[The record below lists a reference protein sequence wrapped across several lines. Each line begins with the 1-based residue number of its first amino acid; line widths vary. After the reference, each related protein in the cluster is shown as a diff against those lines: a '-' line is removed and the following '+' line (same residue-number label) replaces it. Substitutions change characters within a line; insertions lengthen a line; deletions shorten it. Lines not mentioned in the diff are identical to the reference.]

1 MGIYS
6 KLAKEMYLES
16 GNLCDKKTED
26 YYKSKMFYGNAQVLI
41 DAKSESEAKVLQAR
55 AINDFDVFCKCYKV
69 GNGDKLNGIVL
80 RPVGEGTNLFI
91 ACTTG
96 IDKSKSFEH
105 VLIHEGKVISA
116 QKNTILIEEQ
126 DQVVNDKNLDAIKDQ
141 HTPPGAKEEKK
152 PEENKQEEVKE
163 SNLAIDF

>member
-6 KLAKEMYLES
+6 NKAKEAFLEAN
-16 GNLCDKKTED
+16 NLFDKKSES

-55 AINDFDVFCKCYKV
+55 AINDFDTFCKCYKV
-69 GNGDKLNGIVL
+69 DNGEKLNGIVVK
-80 RPVGEGTNLFI
+80 PVGESSNEFI

-96 IDKSKSFEH
+96 IDKSRSFEH
-105 VLIHEGKVISA
+105 IVIREGKIISA
-116 QKNTILIEEQ
+116 HKDTIVVEES
-126 DQVVNDKNLDAIKDQ
+126 DQVVNDKDLDSVKDK
-141 HTPPGAKEEKK
+141 HTPPGAKEE
-152 PEENKQEEVKE
+152 PEKQEEVKE

>member
-6 KLAKEMYLES
+6 NKAKEAFLEAD
-16 GNLCDKKTED
+16 NLFDKKREC

-55 AINDFDVFCKCYKV
+55 AINDFDIFCKCYKV
-69 GNGDKLNGIVL
+69 DNGEKLNGIVVK
-80 RPVGEGTNLFI
+80 PVGESSNEFI

-96 IDKSKSFEH
+96 IDKSRSFEH
-105 VLIHEGKVISA
+105 IVIREGKIISA
-116 QKNTILIEEQ
+116 HKDTIIVEET
-126 DQVVNDKNLDAIKDQ
+126 DQVVNDKDLDAEKDK
-141 HTPPGAKEEKK
+141 HTSPEAKEE
-152 PEENKQEEVKE
+152 PEKQKEVKE

>member
-1 MGIYS
+1 MGMYS
-6 KLAKEMYLES
+6 KLAKKMYLES

-26 YYKSKMFYGNAQVLI
+26 YYKSRMFYGYSQVLI
-41 DAKSESEAKVLQAR
+41 DANSESEAKLFQAR
-55 AINDFDVFCKCYKV
+55 AINDFDIFCKYYKV
-69 GNGDKLNGIVL
+69 DNGDKLNGIIL
-80 RPVGEGTNLFI
+80 KPVGEDTNLFI

-105 VLIHEGKVISA
+105 VLIQEGRIISA
-116 QKNTILIEEQ
+116 HKKTIVRESDEVDLSPSGSDTEKPTP
-126 DQVVNDKNLDAIKDQ
+126 QV
-141 HTPPGAKEEKK
+141 KEEVK

>member
-6 KLAKEMYLES
+6 KEAKEAYLES

-26 YYKSKMFYGNAQVLI
+26 YYKSNMFYGYAQVLI
-41 DAKSESEAKVLQAR
+41 DANNETEAKYFQAR
-55 AINDFDVFCKCYKV
+55 AINDFDAFCKCYKV
-69 GNGDKLNGIVL
+69 DDGDKLNGIVL
-80 RPVGEGTNLFI
+80 KSVDEGSNLFI

-96 IDKSKSFEH
+96 IDKSRSFEK

-116 QKNTILIEEQ
+116 EKKTIIPEAKIEIEIET
-126 DQVVNDKNLDAIKDQ
+126 DDDKSEDEVEI
-141 HTPPGAKEEKK
+141 KEEEPK
-152 PEENKQEEVKE
+152 EEVKE